1 MMSIHTVS
9 SVLCLFFNNIVSM
22 APKKKVRYT
31 WFLISSIQ
39 VINQQEFLKFCGE
52 SVMCNSN
59 IFKKV
64 LVRLTCTVLT
74 SAIKKPF
81 NFHKIYFEIS
91 SLNIFS
97 QIMNFKL
104 FVQNIPYRLDRKRNV
119 TVTSISVKSVW
130 SSVTLNRPIGFF
142 KKNVFSSFSV
152 NTKIFFFLFII
163 NIRLSNLLERE
174 LILKLLTVISLI
186 MFLTLYRTILDSS
199 RNIDF

>member
-1 MMSIHTVS
+1 
-9 SVLCLFFNNIVSM
+9 
-22 APKKKVRYT
+22 
-31 WFLISSIQ
+31 
-39 VINQQEFLKFCGE
+39 
-52 SVMCNSN
+52 
-59 IFKKV
+59 
-64 LVRLTCTVLT
+64 
-74 SAIKKPF
+74 
-81 NFHKIYFEIS
+81 
-91 SLNIFS
+91 
-97 QIMNFKL
+97 MNFKL

-130 SSVTLNRPIGFF
+130 SSVTLNRPISFF

-186 MFLTLYRTILDSS
+186 MFLTLYRTIFDSS